1 MRLRCRVSLEVRSL
15 LSPALGT
22 PTELREARAE
32 GEERGRAGS
41 HSPKQ
46 MERGGPLSAAAAPA
60 LSARLLQP
68 SRGRASAGSPTVRIG
83 LWPGPHRAAPAAAP
97 PPAPPLPWPAAP
109 TCCGRGRGGGI
120 ENPREPHRGPSIW
133 DPNQEAASPEQPGS
147 CTSCV
152 EPGPGAAWPSRRAP
166 ALQGPCRSRSRSSL
180 LQGRGSPQG
189 PVPEEEMAG
198 IGALSELR

>member
-32 GEERGRAGS
+32 GEERGRAGVTHRS
-41 HSPKQ
+41 
-46 MERGGPLSAAAAPA
+46 RWSAAALCLRPRRRRSRPGCSSPVAEE
-60 LSARLLQP
+60 LQP
-68 SRGRASAGSPTVRIG
+68 APRQSGSGSGPAPTVLPPPR
-83 LWPGPHRAAPAAAP
+83 LRLQPRPFPGPRP
-97 PPAPPLPWPAAP
+97 PPAAV
-109 TCCGRGRGGGI
+109 GGGI

-166 ALQGPCRSRSRSSL
+166 ALQGPCRSRSWSSL
-180 LQGRGSPQG
+180 LQGWGSPQG